1 MPWLHFHR
9 KEVKAMVDQ
18 QTLMKSVKKFLRC
31 KDYYNI
37 ITLNDI
43 LVCKDKDCI
52 VVCRV
57 KYTTDEYEQAPTREE
72 CEKIMCSVL
81 KDLNLDEIGSIR
93 FDEIQVLDLENG
105 KALIRHHINACND

>member
-1 MPWLHFHR
+1 MADM
-9 KEVKAMVDQ
+9 EIV
-18 QTLMKSVKKFLRC
+18 MKSVKKFLRC

-72 CEKIMCSVL
+72 CEKIMCSAL
-81 KDLNLDEIGSIR
+81 KDLNLDENGSVR

-105 KALIRHHINACND
+105 KALIRHHINAFND

>member
-1 MPWLHFHR
+1 
-9 KEVKAMVDQ
+9 MVDME
-18 QTLMKSVKKFLRC
+18 LVMKSAKEFLRHQ
-31 KDYYNI
+31 DYYNI
-37 ITLNDI
+37 ITLKNI
-43 LVCKDKDCI
+43 VVFKDNDCI

-57 KYTTDEYEQAPTREE
+57 RYTTNEYEQDPTREE

-81 KDLNLDEIGSIR
+81 KDLNLDENGSVR